1 MWYIVLLVL
10 LGILFLLAELLLLPG
25 VSIGGVLAMVCYGGA
40 IWYAF
45 DSLGVMA
52 GVWTIVVVA
61 VVSLVSLAFSLRAKT
76 WNRFALKQ
84 NIDSTSMPHPE
95 NELTVGA
102 VGVTVSRL
110 APMGKVNIGGKVY
123 EAKSED
129 AYIDQKQS
137 VEVIGFENFSVIVRK
152 ID

>member
-45 DSLGVMA
+45 DSLSVMA
-52 GVWTIVVVA
+52 GIWTIVVVV
-61 VVSLVSLAFSLRAKT
+61 VVSLISLAFSLRAKT

-95 NELTVGA
+95 DEVA
-102 VGVTVSRL
+102 VDATGVTVSRL
-110 APMGKVNIGGKVY
+110 APMGKVNIAGKIY

-137 VEVIGFENFSVIVRK
+137 VEVVGFENFSVIVRK

>member
-1 MWYIVLLVL
+1 MWYIVLLVF

-25 VSIGGVLAMVCYGGA
+25 ISIGGILAMVCYGGA

-52 GVWTIVVVA
+52 GVWTIVIVG
-61 VVSLVSLAFSLRAKT
+61 VVSLISLLFSLRAKT

-84 NIDSTSMPHPE
+84 NIDSTSMPQPE
-95 NELTVGA
+95 QELS
-102 VGVTVSRL
+102 VGVVGVAISRL
-110 APMGKVNIGGKVY
+110 APMGKVSIDGKIY
-123 EAKSED
+123 EAKSEGD
-129 AYIDQKQS
+129 YIDQKQS
-137 VEVIGFENFSVIVRK
+137 VEVVGFENFSVIVRK

>member
-1 MWYIVLLVL
+1 MWYIVLLVF

-25 VSIGGVLAMVCYGGA
+25 ISIGGILAMVCYGGA

-52 GVWTIVVVA
+52 GVWTIVIVG
-61 VVSLVSLAFSLRAKT
+61 VVSLISLLFSLRAKT

-84 NIDSTSMPHPE
+84 NIDSTSMPQPGQ
-95 NELTVGA
+95 ELS
-102 VGVTVSRL
+102 VGVVGVAISRL
-110 APMGKVNIGGKVY
+110 APMGKVSIAGKVY
-123 EAKSED
+123 EAKSEGD
-129 AYIDQKQS
+129 YIDQKQS
-137 VEVIGFENFSVIVRK
+137 VEVVGFENFSVIVRK

>member
-25 VSIGGVLAMVCYGGA
+25 ISIGGILAMVCYGGA

-52 GVWTIVVVA
+52 GVWTIVVVG
-61 VVSLVSLAFSLRAKT
+61 VVSLISLLFSLRAKT

-84 NIDSTSMPHPE
+84 NIDSTSMPQPE
-95 NELTVGA
+95 QELS
-102 VGVTVSRL
+102 VGVVGVAISRL
-110 APMGKVNIGGKVY
+110 APMGKVSIAGKVY
-123 EAKSED
+123 EAKSEGD
-129 AYIDQKQS
+129 YIDQKQH
-137 VEVIGFENFSVIVRK
+137 VEVVGFENFSVIVRK